1 MIRSVD
7 EADEGLVADGSDV
20 SDAQCSKLVKS
31 FSIWIVEGTGSGRIS
46 YPCSLQRYVAMMCVG
61 VYT

>member
-7 EADEGLVADGSDV
+7 DADEGLVTDGSDV
-20 SDAQCSKLVKS
+20 SDAQCSGL
-31 FSIWIVEGTGSGRIS
+31 FRIWTAEGTGLGRIS